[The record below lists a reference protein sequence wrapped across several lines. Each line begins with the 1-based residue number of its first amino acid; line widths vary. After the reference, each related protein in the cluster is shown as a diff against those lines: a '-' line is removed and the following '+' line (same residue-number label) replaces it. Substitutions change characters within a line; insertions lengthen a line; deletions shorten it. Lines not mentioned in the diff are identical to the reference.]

1 MSSLTDLIFIF
12 RFVPCFILIYYIV
25 PATMRMWVLFF
36 GSFIFYTLGEPRW
49 CLVLLGATI
58 FNYILGK
65 WTSLQR
71 KSFLILAVSFDAGLL
86 MLFKIL
92 GLTISIDFLP
102 IGISF
107 YTFKMIAYQADLYT
121 GKIKERPDFVTTA
134 SYFYFFPQ
142 LLQGPIMRPDKMYSS
157 AIWIDSDVSTRK
169 ERIGIYLNNIED
181 GLKYFIA
188 GMAMKVLIADHLA
201 VLWKDLHTIG
211 YESISTPLAWIGAL
225 AYSLDLYFDFW
236 GYSLMAAGLGVALGF
251 PFVKNFNHPYAALGV
266 RDFYRRW
273 HMSLGTWFRDYI
285 YIPLGGNRR
294 GDFRGILNLLL
305 VWLLTGIW
313 HGITPNYIIWGMF
326 LYVLILSEKYII
338 SVNKNL
344 FNIVSRLNVF
354 LMIPISW
361 VIFAISDMER
371 LTVYMTR
378 LFPFFGISGYVNISD
393 YIKYSTL
400 YWPYIVPGLVL
411 LIPRVFD
418 FCEKKRKH
426 PVAVVVLFVL
436 FWLCIFSIANTAG
449 NPLMYLRF

>member
-1 MSSLTDLIFIF
+1 
-12 RFVPCFILIYYIV
+12 
-25 PATMRMWVLFF
+25 MWVLFF

-92 GLTISIDFLP
+92 GSTISIDFLP

-121 GKIKERPDFVTTA
+121 GKLKERPDFVTTA

-236 GYSLMAAGLGVALGF
+236 GYSLMAAGFGVALGF

-338 SVNKNL
+338 SVNKTL
-344 FNIVSRLNVF
+344 FNVVSRLNVF

-378 LFPFFGISGYVNISD
+378 LFPFFGISGYVNTSD

>member
-1 MSSLTDLIFIF
+1 MSSLTDLVFIF

-25 PATMRMWVLFF
+25 PAAMRMWVLFF
-36 GSFIFYTLGEPRW
+36 GSFLFYTLGEPRW

-58 FNYILGK
+58 FNYFLGK

-71 KSFLILAVSFDAGLL
+71 KSFLILAAVFDAGLL
-86 MLFKIL
+86 MIFKIL
-92 GLTISIDFLP
+92 GLTISMDFLP

-121 GKIKERPDFVTTA
+121 GKLKERPDFVTTA

-142 LLQGPIMRPDKMYSS
+142 LLQGPIMRPDNMYSS
-157 AIWIDSDVSTRK
+157 AIWIDKDVSSRK
-169 ERIGIYLNNIED
+169 ERLGIYLNNIED
-181 GLKYFIA
+181 GLKFFIM

-251 PFVKNFNHPYAALGV
+251 PFVQNFNHPYAAKGV

-285 YIPLGGNRR
+285 YIPLGGNRK
-294 GDFRGILNLLL
+294 GTFRGIINLLI
-305 VWLLTGIW
+305 VWVLTGIW
-313 HGITPNYIIWGMF
+313 HGITPNYIIWGLF

-338 SVNKNL
+338 SRSKTL

-354 LMIPISW
+354 VLIPVSW
-361 VIFAISDMER
+361 VVFAISDMER

-378 LFPFFGISGYVNISD
+378 LFPFFGISGYVNTSD

-400 YWPYIVPGLVL
+400 YWPYIVPGLLL
-411 LIPRVFD
+411 LIPCVFD

-426 PVAVVVLFVL
+426 PIAVVVLFTL
-436 FWLCIFSIANTAG
+436 FWLCVFSTANTAG

>member
-1 MSSLTDLIFIF
+1 MSSLTDLVFIF
-12 RFVPCFILIYYIV
+12 RFVPCLILIYYIV
-25 PATMRMWVLFF
+25 PAATRMWVLFF
-36 GSFIFYTLGEPRW
+36 GSFLFYTLGEPRW

-58 FNYILGK
+58 FNYFLGK
-65 WTSLQR
+65 WTALQR
-71 KSFLILAVSFDAGLL
+71 KSFLILAATFDAGLL

-92 GLTISIDFLP
+92 GLTISMDFLP

-121 GKIKERPDFVTTA
+121 GKLKERPDFVTTA

-142 LLQGPIMRPDKMYSS
+142 ILQGPIMRPDKMYSS
-157 AIWIDSDVSTRK
+157 ALWIDKDISSRK

-181 GLKYFIA
+181 GLKYFIM
-188 GMAMKVLIADHLA
+188 GMSMKVLIADHLA

-251 PFVKNFNHPYAALGV
+251 PFVQNFNHPYAAKGV

-285 YIPLGGNRR
+285 YIPLGGNRK
-294 GDFRGILNLLL
+294 GTFRGIINLLI

-313 HGITPNYIIWGMF
+313 HGITPNYIIWGLF
-326 LYVLILSEKYII
+326 LYVLILSEKYIL
-338 SVNKNL
+338 SGNKFL
-344 FNIVSRLNVF
+344 FDIVSRLNVF
-354 LMIPISW
+354 ILIPISW
-361 VIFAISDMER
+361 VIFAINNMER

-378 LFPFFGISGYVNISD
+378 LFPFFGISGYVNTRD
-393 YIKYSTL
+393 YIKYTSL

-411 LIPRVFD
+411 LIPCVFD

-426 PVAVVVLFVL
+426 PVAVVVLFAL
-436 FWLCIFSIANTAG
+436 FWLCVFSIANTAG